1 MDAIREYLAMGG
13 YAAFV
18 WPAFGVTAIVMV
30 VLLVVSIRGLRK
42 ERRTLELMESARP
55 RRRDR
60 VMSQSS
66 EPATGSKEQAAGEA

>member
-1 MDAIREYLAMGG
+1 MDAIREYLSMGG

-30 VLLVVSIRGLRK
+30 ALLVASIRGLRK

-55 RRRDR
+55 ARRERA
-60 VMSQSS
+60 S
-66 EPATGSKEQAAGEA
+66 GSKEQAAGEA

>member
-18 WPAFGVTAIVMV
+18 WPAFGVTAIVMIA
-30 VLLVVSIRGLRK
+30 LLVASIRGLRK

-60 VMSQSS
+60 GMSKPGD
-66 EPATGSKEQAAGEA
+66 EATGPVEQAAGEA